1 MQKNSLIIP
10 VVFLLIGFIS
20 AYVIFGEPINNNKSV
35 STINN
40 EEKTTGIFSTI
51 NPFVEKKKNPEFSNP
66 DSSNPEFNDRSERN
80 RLDYFED
87 EMSQIKQ
94 QLKEIEQTLAV
105 IADTAPGSINPVS
118 ITRNRS
124 TSFLPRR
131 LYNLENL
138 IKGGIA
144 SPIAEDIVR
153 RKNSVELKRLELQDR
168 AKRDNYLNTQRYY
181 DELDDI
187 NQQDVNLREEL
198 GDESYDEYLYTSKQ
212 NNRIKIASVMLGS
225 AAEQS
230 GIQKGDVVL
239 SYDNKRMFSW
249 QELKDATTEGQL
261 GEFVSINIYRNGE
274 IYSFSV
280 PRGPLGTQ
288 LGATR
293 LEP

>member
-1 MQKNSLIIP
+1 MQKNNLIIP

-20 AYVIFGEPINNNKSV
+20 AYVIFGPLLNSNDSV

-40 EEKTTGIFSTI
+40 EKKEVDTLSSI
-51 NPFVEKKKNPEFSNP
+51 NPFVEKKES
-66 DSSNPEFNDRSERN
+66 PEFNNPVFNNELERN
-80 RLDYFED
+80 RLDHFED
-87 EMSQIKQ
+87 EISQIKQ

-105 IADTAPGSINPVS
+105 MPDKASSSTNPVNIS
-118 ITRNRS
+118 RNRS
-124 TSFLPRR
+124 PSFLPRR
-131 LYNLENL
+131 LYNLDNL

-144 SPIAEDIVR
+144 STIAEDIAR
-153 RKNSVELKRLELQDR
+153 RKNSVELKKLELQDR

-198 GDESYDEYLYTSKQ
+198 GDERYDEYLYTSKQ

-230 GIQKGDVVL
+230 GIQKGDVIL
-239 SYDNKRMFSW
+239 SYDNKRMFTW

-261 GEFVSINIYRNGE
+261 GEFVSINVYRNGE

-288 LGATR
+288 LGSTR

>member
-1 MQKNSLIIP
+1 MQKNSIIIP

-20 AYVIFGEPINNNKSV
+20 AYIIFGENTYKNNSV
-35 STINN
+35 SEMNN
-40 EEKTTGIFSTI
+40 EKKVTDNLSSV
-51 NPFVEKKKNPEFSNP
+51 NPFVEKKENPDYSNP
-66 DSSNPEFNDRSERN
+66 AFNNNVDRS
-80 RLDYFED
+80 RLDYFDD
-87 EMSQIKQ
+87 EISQIKQ
-94 QLKEIEQTLAV
+94 QLKEIKHALAAV
-105 IADTAPGSINPVS
+105 PETAPSSINPV
-118 ITRNRS
+118 IMTRKPS
-124 TSFLPRR
+124 LSSLPRR

-144 SPIAEDIVR
+144 TAIAEDIVR
-153 RKNSVELKRLELQDR
+153 RKNSIELKRLELQDR

-198 GDESYDEYLYTSKQ
+198 GDERYDEYLYASKQ

-230 GIQKGDVVL
+230 GIQKGDIVL

-249 QELKDATTEGQL
+249 QELKDATTGGQL

-274 IYSFSV
+274 IYSFTV

-288 LGATR
+288 LGTTR
-293 LEP
+293 LAP